1 MRGFLFAES
10 FFCFTFVYM
19 RINIILII
27 IYSLYSGSC
36 IAQEVEEFKVR
47 TGAEMLIENHLD
59 ELEGKRVGLVMN
71 PTARIENVHVLD
83 TLLALD
89 VNITSLFA
97 PEHGFRGDYADGEVI
112 EGGIDQASGLAVYSL
127 YGTTKRPTKEM
138 LEEVDILLFDMQDVG
153 ARFYTYNSTMKYII
167 EAATEFDKE
176 VWILDRPNPAGGDY
190 ISGWVL
196 EDEYRSF
203 IGSYPIPV
211 AHGLTLGELALM
223 AKGEGWLEVDK
234 EPNLKVI
241 TMKGWRRSMK
251 WPETGLPW
259 IPPSPNLPT
268 FEHAYV
274 YLGTCFFEGV
284 NISEGRGTD
293 DPFLTIGSPT
303 VLERKPEDLFMN
315 TIKFL
320 EDKYHIDID
329 TLSFI
334 TESIPGKAVSPKFEG
349 ELSHGVSLALTPE
362 FDNPVEFGLEL
373 LSAFAVNMMFSKE
386 KLSVRDNLYLLS
398 GTKKI
403 DNLIYSPLY
412 GREPGAWG
420 TSFTKYEVTRG
431 KYLLYH

>member
-10 FFCFTFVYM
+10 IFCFTFVHM

-71 PTARIENVHVLD
+71 PTARIANVHVLD

-112 EGGIDQASGLAVYSL
+112 EGGIDQASGLPVYSL
-127 YGTTKRPTKEM
+127 YGATKRPTEQM
-138 LEEVDILLFDMQDVG
+138 LENVDILLFDMQDVG

-176 VWILDRPNPAGGDY
+176 VWILDRPNPAGGNY

-241 TMKGWRRSMK
+241 KMKGWRRSMK

-284 NISEGRGTD
+284 NISEGRGTE
-293 DPFLTIGSPT
+293 DPFLMIGSPAG
-303 VLERKPEDLFMN
+303 LEREPDDIFLN
-315 TIKFL
+315 SIQFL

-329 TLSFI
+329 TVSF
-334 TESIPGKAVSPKFEG
+334 TTRSIPGKAVNPKFEG
-349 ELSHGVSLALTPE
+349 ELIHGVAMSITPE
-362 FDNPVEFGLEL
+362 FDQPVEFGLDL
-373 LSAFAVNMMFSKE
+373 LSAFAFNISFDE
-386 KLSVRDNLYLLS
+386 HKLEVRDHLYLLS
-398 GTKKI
+398 GTEKI
-403 DNLIYSPLY
+403 DDVITRPYNW
-412 GREPGAWG
+412 GAQTGWG
-420 TSFTKYEVTRG
+420 ASFTKYEITRG
-431 KYLLYH
+431 QYLLYY